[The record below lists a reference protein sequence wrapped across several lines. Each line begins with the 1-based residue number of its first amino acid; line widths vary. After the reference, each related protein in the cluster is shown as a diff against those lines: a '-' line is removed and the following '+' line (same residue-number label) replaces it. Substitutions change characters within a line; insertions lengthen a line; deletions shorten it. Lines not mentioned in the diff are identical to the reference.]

1 MKFFVEDK
9 IKGLEEIFET
19 FTDEELNKKLSEH
32 GLAQFADKN
41 RDKAIYIL
49 ALNYLS
55 QDEIDI
61 YIEG

>member
-19 FTDEELNKKLSEH
+19 FTDEELNEKLSEH

-41 RDKAIYIL
+41 HDKAIYIL

-61 YIEG
+61 YFK

>member
-9 IKGLEEIFET
+9 IKGLEEIFDT
-19 FTDEELNKKLSEH
+19 FTDEELNEKLSEH

-61 YIEG
+61 YFK

>member
-1 MKFFVEDK
+1 MKFFIEDK

-19 FTDEELNKKLSEH
+19 FTDEELNEKLSEH
-32 GLAQFADKN
+32 ELAQFADKN
-41 RDKAIYIL
+41 RDKAIYVL